1 MGRRK
6 KQQKV
11 TVFNS
16 ETVMCIKTHTRT
28 KNYNNNVTSTEFV
41 FESGASYVLQ
51 NMHIV
56 VPYCNREEMFRVS
69 SLFLRNH
76 FVNLAEWREMQ
87 IKSVLDE

>member
-11 TVFNS
+11 TVFNR
-16 ETVMCIKTHTRT
+16 ETVMCIKTHVRT
-28 KNYNNNVTSTEFV
+28 KNYNNTAENAEFV
-41 FESGASYVLQ
+41 FELGSSYVLQ
-51 NMHIV
+51 YMHIV
-56 VPYCNREEMFRVS
+56 VPYGNREEMFRVS
-69 SLFLRNH
+69 SLFLENH